1 MIGIADYGTSNLG
14 SLTNALVSQGIDYLV
29 SGDPSELRRCDR
41 LVLPGVG
48 AFGHAMER
56 LREQQLDT
64 FLIGWA
70 ASSRPIFG
78 ICLGMQLLMDNSTEL
93 GHFAGLGIV
102 PGDVVPIRGGRR
114 KVHTG
119 WNHVKP
125 APRKSFLTTS
135 GHVYFVHSYQCQPAE
150 PGTVAGFCSYG
161 GTVVAALQQNNIWGV
176 QFHPEKSGEFGL
188 SILKSFAHAP
198 F

>member
-1 MIGIADYGTSNLG
+1 MIGIADYGTSNIG
-14 SLTNALVSQGIDYLV
+14 SLTNALARLGIDYLL
-29 SGDPSELRRCDR
+29 SEDPRELGRCDR

-56 LREQQLDT
+56 LREQLLDT
-64 FLIGWA
+64 FLIDWA

-93 GHFAGLGIV
+93 GHFEGLGIV
-102 PGDVVPIRGGRR
+102 QGKVVPIRGGRR
-114 KVHTG
+114 KVHMG
-119 WNHVKP
+119 WNHVEP
-125 APRKSFLTTS
+125 APWESFLVTN
-135 GHVYFVHSYQCQPAE
+135 GHAYFVHSYQCQPAE
-150 PGTVAGFCSYG
+150 PGTVAGSCSYG
-161 GTVVAALQQNNIWGV
+161 GTVVAALQQNNVWGV

-188 SILKSFAHAP
+188 SILKTFAHEP